1 MILDYVLYMTYKP
14 KYDDLME
21 NPKIRRWFDN
31 LKAKSILTAT
41 VYRRTL
47 GYYCELEKTTPEK
60 LLTDMK
66 RLEFRDT
73 FLDFVRKLEKEGKA
87 GSYIARFKRVLRS
100 WSKFNGIEI
109 KLDVNIANENESP

>member
-1 MILDYVLYMTYKP
+1 MAYKP

-60 LLTDMK
+60 LLTDMTK
-66 RLEFRDT
+66 LEFRDT
-73 FLDFVRKLEKEGKA
+73 FLDCSVVKNSNGTYPVR
-87 GSYIARFKRVLRS
+87 
-100 WSKFNGIEI
+100 
-109 KLDVNIANENESP
+109 